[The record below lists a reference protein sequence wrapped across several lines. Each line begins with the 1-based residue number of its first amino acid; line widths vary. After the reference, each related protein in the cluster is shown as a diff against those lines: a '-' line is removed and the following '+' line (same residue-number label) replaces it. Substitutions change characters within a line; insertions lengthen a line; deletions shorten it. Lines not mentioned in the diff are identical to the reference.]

1 MKPKLFLDFDN
12 VIVNS
17 DKVIFNMYDKY
28 YGHLDNQFHTT
39 SRSNN
44 WDYSADLPKVHENNK
59 NPQSI
64 IISFYKS
71 DEFFN
76 KLTITKEDK
85 EFLKALNDK
94 FQIFICSNGTQ
105 ENISKKLEWCNG
117 NIPFIENVIGL
128 QLDPF
133 KFGKETINMSNG
145 ILVDDKKKNLATSNA
160 SVKIHYHRGSS
171 RTLKTLVD
179 RIQKETGI
187 KVLNKKGDS

>member
-1 MKPKLFLDFDN
+1 
-12 VIVNS
+12 
-17 DKVIFNMYDKY
+17 MYDKY

-39 SRSNN
+39 NRSNN

-76 KLTITKEDK
+76 RLKISDEDKYFLRKLTQSFKVC
-85 EFLKALNDK
+85 
-94 FQIFICSNGTQ
+94 ICSNGTQ
-105 ENISKKLEWCNG
+105 ENISKKLKWFSD
-117 NIPFIENVIGL
+117 NIPFIENIIGL

-133 KFGKETINMSNG
+133 KFGKEMVDMSNG
-145 ILVDDKKKNLATSNA
+145 ILVDDRKKNLATSNA
-160 SVKIHYHRGSS
+160 SVKIHYHRGSA
-171 RTLKTLVD
+171 RTLKPLLEQ
-179 RIQKETGI
+179 IQKETGI